1 MNTVIITNRN
11 ITSQIFLDLTHCV
24 CPSLISLSSFALSL
38 FFFFNLG
45 CVLGL
50 LVLLEDNPLLR
61 SVVHSTLEQVI
72 IKDVWTWSCHAG
84 LIGRVLQ
91 NWLSFWKVLLST
103 TAIASSNL
111 FIARQLM
118 AFCSSLNVSPTSSF
132 SMIVS
137 WGIAVSAVFTTS
149 HVFAINTIYILFDNS
164 QDWMAS
170 V

>member
-72 IKDVWTWSCHAG
+72 IKDVWAWSCHAG

>member
-1 MNTVIITNRN
+1 M
-11 ITSQIFLDLTHCV
+11 S
-24 CPSLISLSSFALSL
+24 SLSLS
-38 FFFFNLG
+38 FFFYFG

-50 LVLLEDNPLLR
+50 LVLLEDNHLLR

-72 IKDVWTWSCHAG
+72 IKDVWAWSCHAG
-84 LIGRVLQ
+84 LIGGVLQ

-118 AFCSSLNVSPTSSF
+118 AFCSSLSVSPASSF

-137 WGIAVSAVFTTS
+137 WGIAVSAVFTTF

-164 QDWMAS
+164 QD
-170 V
+170 

>member
-38 FFFFNLG
+38 SLFFLNLG

-72 IKDVWTWSCHAG
+72 IKDVWAWSCHAG

-149 HVFAINTIYILFDNS
+149 HVLAINTIYILFDNS
-164 QDWMAS
+164 QD
-170 V
+170 